1 MKKNLPTIKNSKRH
15 VDYCQDLCGK
25 LNVTKRLQEKNQGMN
40 FYLDFDLNTYINI
53 RGDGNYS
60 YLRRWC
66 VRF

>member
-1 MKKNLPTIKNSKRH
+1 M
-15 VDYCQDLCGK
+15 
-25 LNVTKRLQEKNQGMN
+25 TKRLQEKNQGMN